1 VVASVTVGTPH
12 LVGSIRRSRQHNI
25 ILQSRSSSS
34 VLGRENV
41 ESKQNLVEVVNRLS
55 VKIDSYDKRITALGS
70 DISKV

>member
-1 VVASVTVGTPH
+1 LELRTWLDQSEGVGNTASSYNPGP
-12 LVGSIRRSRQHNI
+12 LVQY
-25 ILQSRSSSS
+25 L
-34 VLGRENV
+34 VEKMV

>member
-1 VVASVTVGTPH
+1 LELRTWLDQSEGVGNIASSCNPGPQVQY
-12 LVGSIRRSRQHNI
+12 LV
-25 ILQSRSSSS
+25 
-34 VLGRENV
+34 EKMV